1 MLVLVV
7 PPFATLTR
15 SCHTVTRL
23 LLPLLLLF
31 YVFSFFLHG
40 LNARG
45 RRNRVSSCVKITGY
59 GNSKPVPPPPWLD
72 LKRVF
77 TAIEYSSQRNGKHIL
92 ITVFSKDSEKR
103 IHWA

>member
-7 PPFATLTR
+7 PPDATLTR
-15 SCHTVTRL
+15 SCHTVTTRL

-31 YVFSFFLHG
+31 YVFSFFLHE

-59 GNSKPVPPPPWLD
+59 GNSKPVPPPPP
-72 LKRVF
+72 
-77 TAIEYSSQRNGKHIL
+77 TPQMAGS
-92 ITVFSKDSEKR
+92 
-103 IHWA
+103 

>member
-1 MLVLVV
+1 VLVLVV

-31 YVFSFFLHG
+31 YVFSFFLHE

-45 RRNRVSSCVKITGY
+45 RRNMVSSCVEITGY
-59 GNSKPVPPPPWLD
+59 GN
-72 LKRVF
+72 
-77 TAIEYSSQRNGKHIL
+77 
-92 ITVFSKDSEKR
+92 
-103 IHWA
+103 